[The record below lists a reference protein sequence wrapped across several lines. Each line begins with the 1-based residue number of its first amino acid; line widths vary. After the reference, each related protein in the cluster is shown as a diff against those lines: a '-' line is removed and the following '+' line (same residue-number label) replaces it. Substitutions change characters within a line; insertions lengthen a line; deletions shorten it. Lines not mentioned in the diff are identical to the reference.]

1 MKAKILNALLI
12 ISSLFGYLEWGQN
25 NHTFLFQAESDI
37 FVKLFTEPESIIHP
51 FTVLPLL
58 GQILLLI
65 TLFQKTPGKWM
76 TFAGMGGIA
85 VLLVL
90 MFLAGILGTNVK
102 IILSTLPFLTT
113 AFVVIRFHRK
123 RSAQDQAA
131 D

>member
-25 NHTFLFQAESDI
+25 NHTFLFQAEGDI
-37 FVKLFTEPESIIHP
+37 FVKLFTEPQSIIHP
-51 FTVLPLL
+51 FTVLPLF
-58 GQILLLI
+58 GQMLLLI
-65 TLFQKTPGKWM
+65 TLFQKTPGKWL
-76 TFAGMGGIA
+76 TFAGIGGIA

-90 MFLAGILGTNVK
+90 MFLVGILGTNVK

-113 AFVVIRFHRK
+113 AFVAIRFHRK
-123 RSAQDQAA
+123 HSTQDQAA